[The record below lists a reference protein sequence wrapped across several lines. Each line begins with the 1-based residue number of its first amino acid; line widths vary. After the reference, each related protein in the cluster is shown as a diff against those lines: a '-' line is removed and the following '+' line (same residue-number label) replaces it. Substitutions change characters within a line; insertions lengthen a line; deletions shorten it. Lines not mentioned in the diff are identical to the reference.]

1 MRGGRW
7 WLSEATPEGAESGDL
22 ERTWATTILAS
33 TAAASGMKVTLFFTF
48 WGLFPLVRPGVRIT
62 GTNWMQKMLS
72 AINRPGIDHLKL
84 SRLNFAG
91 MGPWMMKRLA
101 RQHGVAQPG
110 ELLAMAQ
117 AMGVR
122 LIPCQMSMDMMGI
135 TPDQL
140 IDGLEAPAG
149 DQFGM
154 KNYLVVEG
162 AARVTEGGAPQLL
175 HDLAQR
181 YVGPGTK
188 FPPMDDP
195 PDGYIIRVTPTR
207 IRGMGPWGTM
217 LGS

>member
-1 MRGGRW
+1 MTATLTPAATALPRELTDG
-7 WLSEATPEGAESGDL
+7 LDDPVLEAAYESLVDAEGDTGTKTIVIVAESGDL

-33 TAAASGMKVTLFFTF
+33 SAAASGMQVTLFFTF

-62 GTNWMQKMLS
+62 GRNWMQKMLS

-117 AMGVR
+117 ALGVR

-135 TPDQL
+135 SSDQL
-140 IDGLEAPAG
+140 IDGLEEPAG
-149 DQFGM
+149 
-154 KNYLVVEG
+154 
-162 AARVTEGGAPQLL
+162 AAAALELMAEAEATL
-175 HDLAQR
+175 
-181 YVGPGTK
+181 
-188 FPPMDDP
+188 F
-195 PDGYIIRVTPTR
+195 I
-207 IRGMGPWGTM
+207 
-217 LGS
+217 